1 MFPMLAC
8 QLRRP
13 IISFYCR
20 THVHA
25 FQVRNFLIAYFFCEL
40 HNRTPILWALKLIQR
55 ARTEGKITIEPP
67 VYANLISS
75 FDYIEGCN
83 RKILNYGWINFPLAY
98 TQVGDVKFS
107 GRQKCSWSTIICHFV
122 VS

>member
-1 MFPMLAC
+1 M
-8 QLRRP
+8 
-13 IISFYCR
+13 
-20 THVHA
+20 
-25 FQVRNFLIAYFFCEL
+25 RNFLTVLFFCEL

-55 ARTEGKITIEPP
+55 ARTEGKIAIEPP

-98 TQVGDVKFS
+98 TQVGGVKFS
-107 GRQKCSWSTIICHFV
+107 GPLKCSWSTIICHFV